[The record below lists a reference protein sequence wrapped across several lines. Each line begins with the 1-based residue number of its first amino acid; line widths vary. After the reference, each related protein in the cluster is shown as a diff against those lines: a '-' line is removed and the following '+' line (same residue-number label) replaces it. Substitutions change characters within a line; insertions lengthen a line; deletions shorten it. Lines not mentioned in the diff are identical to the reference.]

1 MITRNISTLKINKL
15 TQAQYDRELAAGNI
29 DENALYLTPDEDT
42 YTQGELDAMFA
53 EKAEVSHEHSISNVD
68 GLQAN
73 LDSLESAVDSKVP
86 NTRKINGKALS
97 SDITLSAGDVDAYTK
112 AEIDGYELITIE
124 DIDTICG
131 NTIQSASE
139 VTF

>member
-1 MITRNISTLKINKL
+1 M
-15 TQAQYDRELAAGNI
+15 
-29 DENALYLTPDEDT
+29 
-42 YTQGELDAMFA
+42 
-53 EKAEVSHEHSISNVD
+53 SISKIKIDTTTHDIVIPIEQVEGLSAQLDGKANSSHAHTIDVVD

-73 LDSLESAVDSKVP
+73 LDSLGAAIDSKVAV
-86 NTRKINGKALS
+86 TRTVNGKALS
-97 SDITLSAGDVDAYTK
+97 SDITLSASDVDAYTK